1 MINKIDIVQS
11 LPEATVDHIQHHI
24 IPVMQEILS
33 NLIIQIG
40 TKYTRYTNSREILN
54 KILNLKT
61 FVLETLL
68 DCKIYLYTWVLR
80 SDNGKAMLIHA
91 FLL

>member
-54 KILNLKT
+54 KIKT

-80 SDNGKAMLIHA
+80 SDNGKAMLIQA

>member
-1 MINKIDIVQS
+1 MINKIDIIQS

-24 IPVMQEILS
+24 PVMQKILS
-33 NLIIQIG
+33 NLIIQIE

-80 SDNGKAMLIHA
+80 SDNGKAMLIHV